1 MTENT
6 ALVRHELPDI
16 KDLLAGRLAPS
27 SIAIYRQDV
36 GQYQD
41 FCLDQQL
48 QQFDP
53 QSFVLWRDWMV
64 LHSMKSPHT
73 INRQLAA
80 VRRVTKEA
88 ASRRMITGEVA
99 YGFANVESVSVRALR
114 ARLKPHAKT
123 RITPT
128 QMRALCDS
136 PNPATLLGLRDRA
149 MLHTLASSGVR
160 LSELISLTVEQ
171 IEQQGDF
178 YTMRIIGKTDIEA
191 RAAPLSVEAKHHI
204 DAWIEHRMVA
214 SAYVFTSLTGRGDN
228 RLTAEPL
235 SDVGAWR
242 IIIDY
247 AETCGLQHV
256 KPHDFRRFV
265 ATELSAKDVI
275 MAQRALGHKSLA
287 TTERYVLSGL
297 KPGLTDNLY

>member
-1 MTENT
+1 MTDT
-6 ALVRHELPDI
+6 QLVPYALPDI
-16 KDLLAGRLAPS
+16 KDLLAGRLAAS
-27 SIAIYRQDV
+27 SIAIYRQDIA
-36 GQYQD
+36 QYQT
-41 FCLDQQL
+41 FCFERQMA
-48 QQFDP
+48 QFDP
-53 QSFVLWRDWMV
+53 QSFVAWRDSLVM
-64 LHSMKSPHT
+64 LSAKSPNT

-80 VRRVTKEA
+80 VRRTVKEA

-123 RITPT
+123 RIMPA

-136 PNPATLLGLRDRA
+136 PSASTLLGSRDRA

-160 LSELISLTVEQ
+160 LSELVSLTQEQ

-178 YTMRIIGKTDIEA
+178 YTMRILGKTDIEA
-191 RAAPLSVEAKHHI
+191 RAAPLSVEAKRHI
-204 DAWIEHRMVA
+204 DTWIERRMVA
-214 SAYVFTSLTGRGDN
+214 SHYVFTSLTGRGDN

-247 AETCGLQHV
+247 AEACGLQHV